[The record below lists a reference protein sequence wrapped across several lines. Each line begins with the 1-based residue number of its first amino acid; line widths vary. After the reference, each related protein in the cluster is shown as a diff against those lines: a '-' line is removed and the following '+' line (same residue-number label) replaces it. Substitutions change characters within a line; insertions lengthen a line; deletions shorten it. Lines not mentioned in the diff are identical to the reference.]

1 MYKLEQFSIVL
12 SFWAAM
18 MLSHDHH
25 RGQERNWAGMES
37 QNEEP
42 FFFFFFHVVLKFPL
56 DREFPLWCG
65 G

>member
-18 MLSHDHH
+18 MPSHDHH

-42 FFFFFFHVVLKFPL
+42 FFFFFYVVLISAQQS
-56 DREFPLWCG
+56 EFPVCVWG
-65 G
+65 